1 MIPASS
7 IDGAGEHDV
16 PASMESNRR
25 LSCPQISL
33 VWWLGCQIFFFP
45 LVAISLVQPRPLGPL
60 PACPVP
66 TGDRLGSFSQKHSQ
80 VSNPSRQQQSTR
92 FLRTPAAWTRC
103 AGPAMQHGLRIHR
116 SGRIKPSGSNYSK
129 TVLALWL
136 LQRSRS
142 RFTIYMEWKPHF
154 FMLHPNKKS
163 ALALEG

>member
-1 MIPASS
+1 MEQGNTMCLHQWSQIGALAAHRSPLSGDLAVKSS
-7 IDGAGEHDV
+7 
-16 PASMESNRR
+16 S
-25 LSCPQISL
+25 
-33 VWWLGCQIFFFP
+33 FFP

-142 RFTIYMEWKPHF
+142 RFTIYMELKPHF
-154 FMLHPNKKS
+154 LCSPS
-163 ALALEG
+163 